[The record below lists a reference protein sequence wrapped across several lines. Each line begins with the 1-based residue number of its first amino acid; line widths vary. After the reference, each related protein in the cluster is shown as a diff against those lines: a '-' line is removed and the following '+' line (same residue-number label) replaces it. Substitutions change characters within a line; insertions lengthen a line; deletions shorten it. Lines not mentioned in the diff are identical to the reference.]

1 MPNMARL
8 APATATRAIAG
19 RLFVVGCARS
29 GTTLLQSLFAAHPA
43 VLSFPE
49 TAVFGRLLSA
59 NAMPGEVRLGTI
71 HRRTQLGYR
80 HAMALLATMGRRDL
94 EYILPIRSKSI
105 GQFVDGFIALLDH
118 LTLDEGKSWWV
129 EKTPEN
135 VCFVPEILELVPDA
149 KFVNTLRD
157 GRQNVA
163 ALYDMARKYPD
174 RWWVR
179 FRDLDVAIDMWN
191 RSARHARLL
200 LGMPGVL
207 LIRHERLLSE
217 TEAVM
222 QEVCRFA
229 GLPFTRQMFDRRVE
243 SARAVITAR
252 EPWKAEVLT
261 PIRSGIEDKFTHL
274 FDPDQQA
281 YIEARLEQ
289 IDF

>member
-1 MPNMARL
+1 
-8 APATATRAIAG
+8 
-19 RLFVVGCARS
+19 
-29 GTTLLQSLFAAHPA
+29 
-43 VLSFPE
+43 
-49 TAVFGRLLSA
+49 
-59 NAMPGEVRLGTI
+59 MPGEVRLGTI

-80 HAMALLATMGRRDL
+80 HAVALLDTVGRRDL
-94 EYILPIRSKSI
+94 EYILPMRSKSI
-105 GQFVDGFIALLDH
+105 GQFVDGFIALLDR

-135 VCFVPEILELVPDA
+135 VRFVPEMLELVPGA

-174 RWWVR
+174 RWWVK
-179 FRDLDVAIDMWN
+179 FRDLDLAINMWN
-191 RSARHARLL
+191 RSARYARLL

-207 LIRHERLLSE
+207 LIRHERLLSD

-229 GLPFTRQMFDRRVE
+229 GLPFTRQIFDRRVE
-243 SARAVITAR
+243 SARALITAR

-261 PIRSGIEDKFTHL
+261 PIRGIEDKFERL
-274 FDPDQQA
+274 FDPEQQA
-281 YIEARLEQ
+281 YIEARLEA